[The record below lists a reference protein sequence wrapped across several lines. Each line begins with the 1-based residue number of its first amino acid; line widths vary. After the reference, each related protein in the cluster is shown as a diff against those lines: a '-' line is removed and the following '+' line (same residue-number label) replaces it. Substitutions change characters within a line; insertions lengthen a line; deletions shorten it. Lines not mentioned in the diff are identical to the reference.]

1 MTNAT
6 GERNLALI
14 QEVLEVFPETARKE
28 RRKHM
33 MISDP
38 QMESV
43 GKCIISNRKSQPG
56 VMTVRG
62 CAYAGSKGGGVW
74 ANQRHGPYLA
84 RPHRLRPVFARRT
97 AQLLYRRQR
106 CRQLRHPELHL

>member
-1 MTNAT
+1 MMTNAT

-33 MISDP
+33 MVSDP
-38 QMESV
+38 EMESV

-62 CAYAGSKGGGVW
+62 CAYAGSKGW
-74 ANQRHGPYLA
+74 YLGQSRIWPTSRTGRSAAASIRAPDAATTTPESAASIASA
-84 RPHRLRPVFARRT
+84 R
-97 AQLLYRRQR
+97 
-106 CRQLRHPELHL
+106 

>member
-1 MTNAT
+1 MMTNAT

-33 MISDP
+33 MVSDP

-62 CAYAGSKGGGVW
+62 CAYAGSKGVVFGPIKDM
-74 ANQRHGPYLA
+74 AHISHGRSAAASIPAPDDATTTPGSAASIASA
-84 RPHRLRPVFARRT
+84 R
-97 AQLLYRRQR
+97 
-106 CRQLRHPELHL
+106 

>member
-62 CAYAGSKGGGVW
+62 CAYAGSKGVVF
-74 ANQRHGPYLA
+74 GPIKDMA
-84 RPHRLRPVFARRT
+84 ISRT
-97 AQLLYRRQR
+97 APSAAASTRA
-106 CRQLRHPELHL
+106 PDGATTIPASAVSTASAP

>member
-1 MTNAT
+1 MMTNAT

-33 MISDP
+33 MVSDP
-38 QMESV
+38 EMESV

-62 CAYAGSKGGGVW
+62 CAYSRFQRGGIW
-74 ANQRHGPYLA
+74 ADQRIWPTFRTDRSAAASIPAPDDATITWESAASIASA
-84 RPHRLRPVFARRT
+84 R
-97 AQLLYRRQR
+97 
-106 CRQLRHPELHL
+106 

>member
-1 MTNAT
+1 MMTNAT

-33 MISDP
+33 MVSDP
-38 QMESV
+38 EMESV

-62 CAYAGSKGGGVW
+62 CPNASYVMAHTVRFIADQWGVSEV
-74 ANQRHGPYLA
+74 AA
-84 RPHRLRPVFARRT
+84 
-97 AQLLYRRQR
+97 
-106 CRQLRHPELHL
+106 CDQLRANTEAVYGTS

>member
-43 GKCIISNRKSQPG
+43 GKCISRTVNRSPG
-56 VMTVRG
+56 
-62 CAYAGSKGGGVW
+62 
-74 ANQRHGPYLA
+74 
-84 RPHRLRPVFARRT
+84 
-97 AQLLYRRQR
+97 
-106 CRQLRHPELHL
+106 

>member
-33 MISDP
+33 MVSDP

-62 CAYAGSKGGGVW
+62 CAYAGRCFRAHGAGGGAVVC
-74 ANQRHGPYLA
+74 AGRFAAHLA
-84 RPHRLRPVFARRT
+84 SCALG
-97 AQLLYRRQR
+97 QR
-106 CRQLRHPELHL
+106 CTTEFCQVAL

>member
-62 CAYAGSKGGGVW
+62 CAYAGSKGVVF
-74 ANQRHGPYLA
+74 GPIKDMA
-84 RPHRLRPVFARRT
+84 HISHWPHRLRPVLARRT

>member
-33 MISDP
+33 MSAIRKWRASA
-38 QMESV
+38 SALSLTV
-43 GKCIISNRKSQPG
+43 NRSPG
-56 VMTVRG
+56 
-62 CAYAGSKGGGVW
+62 
-74 ANQRHGPYLA
+74 
-84 RPHRLRPVFARRT
+84 
-97 AQLLYRRQR
+97 
-106 CRQLRHPELHL
+106 

>member
-62 CAYAGSKGGGVW
+62 CAYAGSKGVVFGPIKDM
-74 ANQRHGPYLA
+74 AHISHGPIGCGQYRA
-84 RPHRLRPVFARRT
+84 PDGATTIPASAVST
-97 AQLLYRRQR
+97 ASA
-106 CRQLRHPELHL
+106 P